1 MIRSQ
6 NKNFQFLGFFI
17 IIWDLLLDLPLPSSS
32 SDFRFKQISLSLSG
46 QIFFG
51 LVFLGRLFG
60 RVTNFEG
67 ANLTRRLTLALFFLS
82 LWWWL
87 KKNIIS
93 SYSVFS
99 ISHAIEIWTLYR
111 HPHPKEKGRFY
122 WRLAFSNSCIKKSR
136 TLIFLSKCSDSRGWV
151 WILVNRVKGHRLG

>member
-17 IIWDLLLDLPLPSSS
+17 IICDLLLDLPLPSSS
-32 SDFRFKQISLSLSG
+32 SDFRFKQISLSG

-136 TLIFLSKCSDSRGWV
+136 TLIKMFWFRGWV
-151 WILVNRVKGHRLG
+151 WIWVNRVPVGLNRKSK